1 MTQTIK
7 VTFSNVSI
15 GHEFIRVY
23 DSKNE
28 ALIKTNQLI
37 LQHMRKYNTEEIY
50 VRYESYTDDIVDSDN
65 LDLPF

>member
-1 MTQTIK
+1 MIQTVQ

-15 GHEFIRVY
+15 GYECIRVY

-37 LQHMRKYNTEEIY
+37 LQHMRKYNTDEIF
-50 VRYESYTDDIVDSDN
+50 VRYESYTGDTVDPEK

>member
-15 GHEFIRVY
+15 GYECIRVY
-23 DSKNE
+23 DSKND
-28 ALIKTNQLI
+28 ALIKTNRLL
-37 LQHMRKYNTEEIY
+37 LQHMRKYNTDEIY
-50 VRYESYTDDIVDSDN
+50 VRYESYTDDIVDPDK